1 MHTIKTSGL
10 QSIVQAFSI
19 IEDMIFDLNSYHLSY
34 SIENSTKM
42 DKLLKSK
49 KKSTVDVEDWISEVV
64 WDEGLSEED

>member
-1 MHTIKTSGL
+1 
-10 QSIVQAFSI
+10 
-19 IEDMIFDLNSYHLSY
+19 MIFDLNSYHLSY